1 MKKSTLSVFSLMCG
15 ITATTLSAFVL
26 PIALIA
32 KSEAGIA
39 LLGFIAV
46 SSVVAGLIGSIS
58 SIVKLIITKNEIVQ
72 DQEDRIIAKKGFWF
86 SAIPTIVLIFIM
98 MIGST

>member
-1 MKKSTLSVFSLMCG
+1 MKKSTLSVFSLVCG
-15 ITATTLSAFVL
+15 ITATALSAFVL
-26 PIALIA
+26 PIALVA
-32 KSEAGIA
+32 KSESSMM
-39 LLGFIAV
+39 LLGFVTV
-46 SSVVAGLIGSIS
+46 SSIVAGLVGAIF

-86 SAIPTIVLIFIM
+86 SAIPAIVLIFIM